1 MAYNSCKIF
10 KTEFVLLGIGN
21 FQIRVRAAA
30 WDVVFEGRGCMGRIL
45 SEVPQR

>member
-21 FQIRVRAAA
+21 FQIRVRALNFALEA
-30 WDVVFEGRGCMGRIL
+30 PNNLTSLDTV
-45 SEVPQR
+45 